1 MSNMDAQWFLQKQ
14 FNEQLLCM
22 FMFVCVCVGVPVSVF
37 VVALRS
43 VCLVIKAIFVALNLL
58 LPHDFFFL
66 RKHKSKRQ
74 KQNKQSETK

>member
-1 MSNMDAQWFLQKQ
+1 MSEMVAQWLLQKQ

-22 FMFVCVCVGVPVSVF
+22 FMFVCVCVYVGV

-43 VCLVIKAIFVALNLL
+43 VCLVIKTIFVALNLL
-58 LPHDFFFL
+58 LPHDFFL
-66 RKHKSKRQ
+66 RKHKNKRQ